1 MGNQYVT
8 IDGRRSNVLIGEQSF
23 AMPPPT
29 PMVQD
34 ILQKLN
40 SIGADFIWLFAI
52 YQEQMRINKEL
63 KGEITNV
70 TASHELLRQ
79 TCDLAEHKITSLES
93 LLFKSDG
100 DDASDSDT
108 EFFSGSSTEE
118 GMEDLHEE
126 ASHLKAEIRR
136 LQLAHETEMVEMAQV
151 HRNYEEALNRA
162 TELIAADTKKIAELE
177 ARHESRV
184 VDQNCDSI
192 KSEHREA

>member
-1 MGNQYVT
+1 
-8 IDGRRSNVLIGEQSF
+8 
-23 AMPPPT
+23 
-29 PMVQD
+29 
-34 ILQKLN
+34 
-40 SIGADFIWLFAI
+40 
-52 YQEQMRINKEL
+52 
-63 KGEITNV
+63 
-70 TASHELLRQ
+70 
-79 TCDLAEHKITSLES
+79 
-93 LLFKSDG
+93 
-100 DDASDSDT
+100 
-108 EFFSGSSTEE
+108 
-118 GMEDLHEE
+118 MEDLHEE